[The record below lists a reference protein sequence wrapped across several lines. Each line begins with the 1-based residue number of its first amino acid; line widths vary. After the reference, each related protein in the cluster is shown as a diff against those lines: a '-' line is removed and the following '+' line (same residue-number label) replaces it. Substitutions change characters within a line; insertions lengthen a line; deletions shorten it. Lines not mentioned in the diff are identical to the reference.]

1 MSSEGKLWTAAVE
14 RWGGTRNVISRSR
27 VRGHSMVEIDFHLFQ
42 KILLTTANHE
52 DNLHPAAGGPGRLCV
67 CQNRFVLFLF
77 LSIEPN
83 EVKLPKTLSL
93 RCTLLPFLPKKEMTS
108 IAWISQQWKR
118 PHQLIGGYSG
128 LTVALLI
135 VTLKALISFP
145 NPLLEWTWELD
156 VVWPCLIHLI
166 FLCIHKFIFVLSHDM

>member
-1 MSSEGKLWTAAVE
+1 MYFCNYT
-14 RWGGTRNVISRSR
+14 
-27 VRGHSMVEIDFHLFQ
+27 
-42 KILLTTANHE
+42 
-52 DNLHPAAGGPGRLCV
+52 RLCNYTV
-67 CQNRFVLFLF
+67 SRWYQTERPYNQQCQRVKPGTVVLSSYTCFFYYGF

-135 VTLKALISFP
+135 VTLKALISFI
-145 NPLLEWTWELD
+145 NPLMGWTWELD
-156 VVWPCLIHLI
+156 LVRLSFEGHLCFIHLI
-166 FLCIHKFIFVLSHDM
+166 FLCINIFILVLSHDM

>member
-1 MSSEGKLWTAAVE
+1 MVPDWEALQPTMSEDQAWND
-14 RWGGTRNVISRSR
+14 GTITRA
-27 VRGHSMVEIDFHLFQ
+27 
-42 KILLTTANHE
+42 LLMFFFNY
-52 DNLHPAAGGPGRLCV
+52 G
-67 CQNRFVLFLF
+67 F

-135 VTLKALISFP
+135 VTLKALISFN
-145 NPLLEWTWELD
+145 NPIMGWTWELD
-156 VVWPCLIHLI
+156 LVWLSFEGHLCFIHLI
-166 FLCIHKFIFVLSHDM
+166 FLCINIFILVLSHDM

>member
-1 MSSEGKLWTAAVE
+1 MKLYNFRWYQLE
-14 RWGGTRNVISRSR
+14 RPYNQQCQRIKPGT
-27 VRGHSMVEIDFHLFQ
+27 MVLSLEHYSCFFF
-42 KILLTTANHE
+42 NY
-52 DNLHPAAGGPGRLCV
+52 G
-67 CQNRFVLFLF
+67 F

-135 VTLKALISFP
+135 VTLKALISFI
-145 NPLLEWTWELD
+145 NPLMGWTWELD
-156 VVWPCLIHLI
+156 LVWLSFEGHLCFIHLI
-166 FLCIHKFIFVLSHDM
+166 FLCINIFILVLSHDM

>member
-1 MSSEGKLWTAAVE
+1 MVPDWEALQPTMSEDQAWND
-14 RWGGTRNVISRSR
+14 GTITRA
-27 VRGHSMVEIDFHLFQ
+27 
-42 KILLTTANHE
+42 LLMFFFNY
-52 DNLHPAAGGPGRLCV
+52 G
-67 CQNRFVLFLF
+67 F

-135 VTLKALISFP
+135 VTLKALISFI
-145 NPLLEWTWELD
+145 NPLMGWTWELD
-156 VVWPCLIHLI
+156 LVWLSFEDHLFFIHLI
-166 FLCIHKFIFVLSHDM
+166 FLCINIFILVLSHDM